1 MINQLWVTLALVAA
15 LALGSSVGGGTT
27 TNQTSKGIN
36 PVQHSE

>member
-1 MINQLWVTLALVAA
+1 MTQLWITITLLTALT
-15 LALGSSVGGGTT
+15 LGLSNGAGTTT